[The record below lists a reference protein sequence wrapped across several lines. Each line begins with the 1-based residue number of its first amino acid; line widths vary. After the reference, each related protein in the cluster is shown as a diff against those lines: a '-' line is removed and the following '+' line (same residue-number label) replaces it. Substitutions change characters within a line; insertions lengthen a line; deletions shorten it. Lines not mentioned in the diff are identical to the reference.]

1 MPLRSNPARLVSVC
15 FAASMLFIFVLISS
29 LVLNNDAKDGVTL
42 IFYTTY
48 AKNTDG
54 LLILLGREYLCFSKH
69 FSIFLKLW
77 QI

>member
-29 LVLNNDAKDGVTL
+29 LVLNNNAKDGVTL
-42 IFYTTY
+42 IFYTTN

-54 LLILLGREYLCFSKH
+54 LLVLLGRDHLGFSKH